1 MRNMKDEK
9 DMKVLAIKTEALSKT
24 YDMGNNQIE
33 ALRKTDLEI
42 TRGSFVSLTGTS
54 GSGKS
59 TLLHLLGGL
68 DAPTTGE
75 VWIEGQSLSKCKEKQ
90 LAEIRRDRIGFVF
103 QKFHLIQELSV
114 RENIIMPVLLA
125 SRKVN
130 EAYIEEI
137 CEVLGLTDRMEHMPH
152 ELSGGQQQRTAIA
165 RALANEAAILLCDE
179 PTGNL
184 DKKTSEEVIH
194 LLHDIHEKYNKT
206 ILIVTH
212 DLEIAESAEYMLR
225 IEDGRI
231 LG

>member
-1 MRNMKDEK
+1 MKDEK

-125 SRKVN
+125 SRKVH
-130 EAYIEEI
+130 EA
-137 CEVLGLTDRMEHMPH
+137 
-152 ELSGGQQQRTAIA
+152 
-165 RALANEAAILLCDE
+165 
-179 PTGNL
+179 
-184 DKKTSEEVIH
+184 
-194 LLHDIHEKYNKT
+194 
-206 ILIVTH
+206 
-212 DLEIAESAEYMLR
+212 
-225 IEDGRI
+225 
-231 LG
+231 

>member
-1 MRNMKDEK
+1 MKELA
-9 DMKVLAIKTEALSKT
+9 MKAVELSKT
-24 YDMGNNQIE
+24 YDMGSNQVE
-33 ALRKTDLEI
+33 ALQKTNLEI
-42 TRGSFVSLTGTS
+42 EQGSFVALTGTS

-68 DAPTTGE
+68 DVPTTGE
-75 VWIEGQSLSKCKEKQ
+75 VWIGEQSLSKCKEKQ

-103 QKFHLIQELSV
+103 QKFHLIQELNV

-130 EAYIEEI
+130 HAYIEEI
-137 CEVLGLTDRMEHMPH
+137 CDVLGLTDRMEHMPH

-165 RALANEAAILLCDE
+165 RALANEAEILLCDE

-184 DKKTSEEVIH
+184 DKKTSEEVLG
-194 LLHDIHEKYNKT
+194 LLHDIHDQYKKT

-212 DLEIAESAEYMLR
+212 DMEIAEKADYILK

-231 LG
+231 LEGQT

>member
-1 MRNMKDEK
+1 MKNMKDEK
-9 DMKVLAIKTEALSKT
+9 DMKELAIKTEALSKT

-137 CEVLGLTDRMEHMPH
+137 CEVLGLADRMEHMPH

>member
-1 MRNMKDEK
+1 MKDEK
-9 DMKVLAIKTEALSKT
+9 DMKELAIKTEALSKT

-137 CEVLGLTDRMEHMPH
+137 CEVLGLADRMEHMPH

>member
-1 MRNMKDEK
+1 MKDEK
-9 DMKVLAIKTEALSKT
+9 DMKELAIKTEALSKT

-194 LLHDIHEKYNKT
+194 LLHDIHKKYNKT

>member
-1 MRNMKDEK
+1 MKDEK
-9 DMKVLAIKTEALSKT
+9 DMKELAIKTEALSKT

-137 CEVLGLTDRMEHMPH
+137 CEVLGLADRMEHMPH

-184 DKKTSEEVIH
+184 DKKTSEEVIR

>member
-1 MRNMKDEK
+1 MKDEK

>member
-1 MRNMKDEK
+1 MKDEK

-165 RALANEAAILLCDE
+165 RARANEAAILLCDE

>member
-9 DMKVLAIKTEALSKT
+9 DMKELAIKTEALSKT

-137 CEVLGLTDRMEHMPH
+137 CEVLGLADRMEHMPH

>member
-1 MRNMKDEK
+1 MKE
-9 DMKVLAIKTEALSKT
+9 LAIKTEDLSKT
-24 YDMGNNQIE
+24 YQMGNNKIE
-33 ALRKTDLEI
+33 ALKKTNLEI
-42 TRGSFVSLTGTS
+42 GQGSFVALTGTS

-75 VWIEGQSLSKCKEKQ
+75 VWIGEQNLSRCKEKQ

-130 EAYIEEI
+130 HAYIEEI
-137 CEVLGLTDRMEHMPH
+137 CDVLGLADRMEHMPH

-165 RALANEAAILLCDE
+165 RALANEAEILLCDE

-184 DKKTSEEVIH
+184 DKKTSEEVLG
-194 LLHDIHEKYNKT
+194 LLHDIHDKYKKT

-212 DLEIAESAEYMLR
+212 DMEIAENADYMLR
-225 IEDGRI
+225 IEDGCI
-231 LG
+231 LN

>member
-1 MRNMKDEK
+1 M
-9 DMKVLAIKTEALSKT
+9 
-24 YDMGNNQIE
+24 
-33 ALRKTDLEI
+33 
-42 TRGSFVSLTGTS
+42 
-54 GSGKS
+54 
-59 TLLHLLGGL
+59 
-68 DAPTTGE
+68 
-75 VWIEGQSLSKCKEKQ
+75 
-90 LAEIRRDRIGFVF
+90 F

-137 CEVLGLTDRMEHMPH
+137 CEVLGLADRMEHMPH

>member
-1 MRNMKDEK
+1 MKE
-9 DMKVLAIKTEALSKT
+9 LAIKTEDLSKT
-24 YDMGNNQIE
+24 YDMGDNKVE
-33 ALRKTDLEI
+33 ALRRTDLQI
-42 TRGSFVSLTGTS
+42 TQGSFAALTGTS

-125 SRKVN
+125 SKKVN
-130 EAYIEEI
+130 DAYIEEI
-137 CEVLGLTDRMEHMPH
+137 CEVLGLADRMSHMPH

-165 RALANEAAILLCDE
+165 RALANEAEILLCDE

-194 LLHDIHEKYNKT
+194 LLHDIHEKYKKT

-212 DLEIAESAEYMLR
+212 DLEIAENADYILR

-231 LG
+231 LD

>member
-1 MRNMKDEK
+1 MKE
-9 DMKVLAIKTEALSKT
+9 LAIKTVELSKT
-24 YDMGNNQIE
+24 YQMGSNQVTALQNTNMEIE
-33 ALRKTDLEI
+33 QGK
-42 TRGSFVSLTGTS
+42 FVALTGTS

-75 VWIEGQSLSKCKEKQ
+75 VFLEGQSLSKCKERQ

-125 SRKVN
+125 SKKVN
-130 EAYIEEI
+130 EDYIEEI
-137 CEVLGLTDRMEHMPH
+137 CDVLGLTDRLHHMPH

-184 DKKTSEEVIH
+184 DKKTSEEVLA
-194 LLHDIHEKYNKT
+194 LLHDIHEKYQKT
-206 ILIVTH
+206 ILVVTH
-212 DLEIAESAEYMLR
+212 DSEIAEGADYILK

-231 LG
+231 V

>member
-1 MRNMKDEK
+1 
-9 DMKVLAIKTEALSKT
+9 
-24 YDMGNNQIE
+24 
-33 ALRKTDLEI
+33 
-42 TRGSFVSLTGTS
+42 
-54 GSGKS
+54 
-59 TLLHLLGGL
+59 
-68 DAPTTGE
+68 
-75 VWIEGQSLSKCKEKQ
+75 
-90 LAEIRRDRIGFVF
+90 
-103 QKFHLIQELSV
+103 
-114 RENIIMPVLLA
+114 
-125 SRKVN
+125 
-130 EAYIEEI
+130 
-137 CEVLGLTDRMEHMPH
+137 MEHMPH